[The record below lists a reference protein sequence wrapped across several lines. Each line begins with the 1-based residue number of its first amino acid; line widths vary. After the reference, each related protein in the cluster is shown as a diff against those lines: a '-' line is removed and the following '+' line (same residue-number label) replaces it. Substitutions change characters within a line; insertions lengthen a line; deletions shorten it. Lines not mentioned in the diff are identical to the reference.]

1 MDLIKPFDP
10 WRSKLCTCPPKLTFN
25 PYTGCD
31 HQCVY
36 CYASSYIPR
45 FFSCRLKKDLISRL
59 RREAERLKGEIV
71 SIANSSDPYPN
82 LEAKLSLTRKCL
94 EILSLHNCK
103 IQIITKSSLVTR
115 DMDLLKKVPA
125 MVSMTVTTDNDAVA
139 KIIEPHAPPPSERL
153 KALRMLTENGI
164 LTAVRIDPIMP
175 FVNEDVQSLVQKLA
189 VLGVKHVTAS
199 TYKVKMD
206 NWQRLC
212 KALPQI
218 AEKLKPLYFE
228 RGEKLGRYIYLPK
241 DLRFKLMKAVSDLAA
256 KHNIKFGTCRE
267 NLSRLNTATCDGSW
281 LLYAQEQSV

>member
-1 MDLIKPFDP
+1 MIKPFDP

-25 PYTGCD
+25 PYSGCD

-45 FFSCRLKKDLISRL
+45 FFSCRPKNDLISRL
-59 RREAERLKGEIV
+59 RREAERLKGEMV
-71 SIANSSDPYPN
+71 SIANSSDPYPS
-82 LEAKLSLTRKCL
+82 LEAKLGLTRKCL
-94 EILSLHNCK
+94 EILSLHDCK
-103 IQIITKSSLVTR
+103 IQVITKSSLVTR
-115 DMDLLKKVPA
+115 DVDLLKKVPS

-164 LTAVRIDPIMP
+164 PTAVRIDPIIP
-175 FVNEDVQSLVQKLA
+175 FLNENVQSLVQKLA
-189 VLGVKHVTAS
+189 ALGVKHVTAS

-241 DLRFKLMKAVSDLAA
+241 DLRFNLMKAVSDLAA